1 MVRLGRFALLAL
13 LTVAYYALL
22 YYAAV
27 TTTHP
32 WLSVLLALVPV
43 VALATLL
50 VWGSPYRAW
59 ILGVGAVGMAAIWL
73 IGGERIV
80 ANYMWFYLFQHAGV
94 NAGLAIFFGMTLLG
108 QSTPLITRFAA
119 IVHEE
124 LTPGQLRYTRKVT
137 AAWTLF
143 FSATALLS
151 VSLFLFAP
159 IEAWAFFANALYL
172 PMTILMFAGEY
183 LVRLRVLP
191 DIKHVSLAETLR
203 ISSRYFRE
211 KAAKRPIDSR

>member
-13 LTVAYYALL
+13 LTVGYYALL

-27 TTTHP
+27 STTHP
-32 WLSVLLALVPV
+32 QLSVVLALVPV

-50 VWGSPYRAW
+50 VWGSAYRYW
-59 ILGVGAVGMAAIWL
+59 ILGLGALGIAALWL
-73 IGGERIV
+73 WLGERIV
-80 ANYMWFYLFQHAGV
+80 ANYMWFYLFQHAGI

-108 QSTPLITRFAA
+108 GNTPLITRFAA
-119 IVHEE
+119 IVHTE

-183 LVRLRVLP
+183 MVRLRALP

-203 ISSRYFRE
+203 VSSRYFRE
-211 KAAKRPIDSR
+211 KRQETPSD